1 MTEAAQKRPGPGTV
15 PQVCAKNSNDPS
27 GGLIASPIPVVA
39 DEIAADAGTVPQ
51 VCAKNSNDPSGGLIA
66 SPIPVVADEIA
77 ADAED
82 LAPRKELHFASV
94 DWHWRGIDRF
104 GREAWRAAAVELDHR
119 EPGIGSHRV
128 PRAVLGDSG
137 NVRAPGPVQGVRT
150 TRKYQIVGDFVAFP
164 IHVCRNLVRERPAWP
179 QVAELHVM
187 GGGANP

>member
-1 MTEAAQKRPGPGTV
+1 MTEAAQKRPGP
-15 PQVCAKNSNDPS
+15 
-27 GGLIASPIPVVA
+27 
-39 DEIAADAGTVPQ
+39 GTVPQ

-104 GREAWRAAAVELDHR
+104 GREAWRAAAVGLDHREPGIGSHRVPRAVRCGAGAWRAPPVELAHR

-187 GGGANP
+187 RGGANP